1 MKVRAHILQ
10 IAFLT
15 GALAAQTA
23 PASQTVNQNPPPS
36 HQNPSQAQVKKDS
49 TTAKIPAK
57 NPFKPKPK
65 TSQPATQPTKSPQPA
80 ATTATTK
87 AQTKT
92 PAPAQK
98 AAPSQATA
106 KPSTPKPAAVKQ
118 AQPAQVKAAPKQET
132 ARPAEVKKEAAPDLA
147 QSTPRKLPSP
157 GRRDPFISPLTAAAG
172 RGPGAGC
179 STGKRCLVVD
189 QIVLKGI
196 VQMRTGNFALVE
208 NISKRPYVLHVNDS
222 LFNGSVLKITGDS
235 VVFREESNDI
245 LGRPVSKEV
254 VKKVSAPAV

>member
-10 IAFLT
+10 SAFLT

-36 HQNPSQAQVKKDS
+36 QQNPSQAQVKKDS

-106 KPSTPKPAAVKQ
+106 KPSTPKPPGTPFLLPLT
-118 AQPAQVKAAPKQET
+118 QPQSR
-132 ARPAEVKKEAAPDLA
+132 RPIRGP
-147 QSTPRKLPSP
+147 QPRPMY
-157 GRRDPFISPLTAAAG
+157 SPL
-172 RGPGAGC
+172 
-179 STGKRCLVVD
+179 S
-189 QIVLKGI
+189 Q
-196 VQMRTGNFALVE
+196 
-208 NISKRPYVLHVNDS
+208 
-222 LFNGSVLKITGDS
+222 
-235 VVFREESNDI
+235 ES
-245 LGRPVSKEV
+245 GE
-254 VKKVSAPAV
+254 